1 MSGNKANMSR
11 GMEMFPFLQIYE
23 LSTPKKVLEVVSEGY
38 SWLIKMS
45 LASVLL
51 QMIRTFKIN
60 CRIF

>member
-1 MSGNKANMSR
+1 MSR